1 MLKTFTL
8 NDLAPELD
16 DATVAMWYVKTGDCV
31 REDDDLLE
39 VVTDKAAIT
48 IPCPAEGSVVRC
60 ECHVKSMLKTADAV
74 VTLDLQN

>member
-16 DATVAMWYVKTGDCV
+16 DATVAAWHVKTGDYIW
-31 REDDDLLE
+31 EDDDLLE

-48 IPCPAEGSVVRC
+48 IPCPAEGSVIRC
-60 ECHVKSMLKTADAV
+60 ECQVKSALKNDDAV
-74 VTLDLQN
+74 ITLDIQN